1 MEEISKAP
9 RRKLPVRRLVLTTAA
24 IALAAVL
31 MGVFIYRSGNLRE
44 LAATVKSAFG
54 RPAFLI
60 CGTGL
65 FSVSLMCG
73 MTRWYVLLRTLK
85 LPVTFGAALRLYAAG
100 HFFNVIGPGATGG
113 DFVKGAWIAVKCPG
127 RRTEAITS
135 IAAERLIG
143 LIAMVVFVTAVSA
156 ARPDF
161 FAESRVLTILRHG
174 IYWACAGCVA
184 VVLMLTAINWE
195 RLAHRLNPR
204 PESFAA
210 KALAEMINM
219 WRTFRVCL
227 THPMAALLTFLLSI
241 ANHVTDVCCYYL
253 LSRAI
258 GMTIRFRDLIV
269 ISPIANTI
277 AAVPITPGGAGVR
290 ENTLQF
296 MMDVVNVPRTE
307 STALGLLMFC
317 TIIFWAVIAGVIMA
331 SGFGKADSPR
341 RRRPGEPSI
350 PTSAQS

>member
-1 MEEISKAP
+1 MDENSKTP
-9 RRKLPVRRLVLTTAA
+9 RRKLPVRRLVLTAAA
-24 IALAAVL
+24 IVLAVVL
-31 MGVFIYRSGNLRE
+31 MGVFIYRSGNIRE
-44 LAATVKSAFG
+44 MTATLKSAFD
-54 RPAFLI
+54 RPAFLV
-60 CGTGL
+60 CGAGL
-65 FSVSLMCG
+65 FSVSLLCG

-85 LPVTFGAALRLYAAG
+85 LPVSFGAAFRLYAAG

-113 DFVKGAWIAVKCPG
+113 DFVKGAWIAVKCTG

-161 FAESRVLTILRHG
+161 FAESRVLEILRHG
-174 IYWACAGCVA
+174 IYWACAACVA
-184 VVLMLTAINWE
+184 VILMLTTINWE
-195 RLAHRLNPR
+195 RLASHLDPR
-204 PESFAA
+204 PGSFVA
-210 KALAEMINM
+210 KALAEMINV

-277 AAVPITPGGAGVR
+277 AAVPLTPGGAGVR
-290 ENTLQF
+290 ENALQY
-296 MMDVVNVPRTE
+296 MMDVVNIPRPE

-317 TIIFWAVIAGVIMA
+317 AIVFWALVAGVIMA
-331 SGFGKADSPR
+331 SGFGKADVPR
-341 RRRPGEPSI
+341 SGRP
-350 PTSAQS
+350 

>member
-1 MEEISKAP
+1 MG
-9 RRKLPVRRLVLTTAA
+9 LTAAA

-31 MGVFIYRSGNLRE
+31 MGVFIYRSGNIRE
-44 LAATVKSAFG
+44 LLSTVESAFQ
-54 RPAFLI
+54 RPGFLI
-60 CGTGL
+60 SGTGL
-65 FSVSLMCG
+65 FSVSLLCG

-85 LPVTFGAALRLYAAG
+85 LPVSFGAAFRLYAAG

-135 IAAERLIG
+135 LAAERLIG
-143 LIAMVVFVTAVSA
+143 LIAMVVFVTTVSV
-156 ARPDF
+156 ARADF
-161 FAESRVLTILRHG
+161 FAESRVLAILRHG
-174 IYWACAGCVA
+174 IYWACAGSVA
-184 VVLMLTAINWE
+184 VILMLTTVNWE
-195 RLAHRLNPR
+195 RLAGHLNPR
-204 PESFAA
+204 PGSFAA

-219 WRTFRVCL
+219 WRTFHVCL

-241 ANHVTDVCCYYL
+241 ANHITDVCCYFL

-269 ISPIANTI
+269 ISPLANTI
-277 AAVPITPGGAGVR
+277 AAVPLTPGGAGVR

-296 MMDVVNVPRTE
+296 MMDVVNVPRTD

-317 TIIFWAVIAGVIMA
+317 SIVFWALVAGVIMA

-341 RRRPGEPSI
+341 RGRPD
-350 PTSAQS
+350 